1 MNIKQLNQ
9 LPITDFLSK
18 IGIQPSYKRGESHW
32 YVSPIREPE
41 HSPSFK
47 VNTAINRWYDYGLMQ
62 GGKLFDL
69 AEKVYPNQDATS
81 LVEKLNNLFLFEQQ
95 MPNPALS
102 AKPIL
107 QSVTEKPVTA
117 AAITINEV
125 KPLGNNPALTSYLES
140 RAIPI
145 DVAKPYCKEVYYQL
159 EDKLYFAAGFE
170 NRSGGYELR
179 NAYFKGSTSPKDI
192 THIENGAKSICVV
205 EGFMDFLS
213 LLTLQKNI
221 HPIRSDFL
229 VLNSVGIADRSL
241 DILGKYRSIFLYL
254 DHDNAG
260 RKTQEKYESAGLKTV
275 DASIIYRQYKDV
287 NDYLVSEKSSQKELR
302 KQQAIKKSGGLHL

>member
-9 LPITDFLSK
+9 LPITDFLNR
-18 IGIQPSYKRGESHW
+18 IGIESSYKTGENQW
-32 YVSPIREPE
+32 YVSPIRESE

-47 VNTAINRWYDYGLMQ
+47 VNTVINRWYDYALMQ

-69 AEKVYPNQDATS
+69 AERLYPNQDASS
-81 LVEKLNNLFLFEQQ
+81 LIEKINDLFLFEQQ

-102 AKPIL
+102 AKPIW
-107 QSVTEKPVTA
+107 QSASKKPVTA

-125 KPLGNNPALTSYLES
+125 KPLGNNPAITSYLDS

-145 DVAKPYCKEVYYQL
+145 DVAKRYCKEVYYQL
-159 EDKLYFAAGFE
+159 EDKQYFAAGFE

-179 NAYFKGSTSPKDI
+179 NAHFKGSTSPKDI

-213 LLTLQKNI
+213 LLTLQKSL

-229 VLNSVGIADRSL
+229 VLNSVGLADRSL
-241 DILGKYRSIFLYL
+241 DILERYRSIFLYL

-275 DASIIYRQYKDV
+275 DASIIYKQYKDV
-287 NDYLVSEKSSQKELR
+287 NDYLVSQKSSQKEVK
-302 KQQAIKKSGGLHL
+302 KQLTFKKSGGLHL

>member
-18 IGIQPSYKRGESHW
+18 IGIEPSYKRGENQW

-47 VNTAINRWYDYGLMQ
+47 VNTSINRWYDYGLMQ

-69 AEKVYPNQDATS
+69 AERLYPNQEASS
-81 LVEKLNNLFLFEQQ
+81 LIEKLNSLFLFEQQ
-95 MPNPALS
+95 IPNPSLKD
-102 AKPIL
+102 KPIW
-107 QSVTEKPVTA
+107 QSVTEKPVNA
-117 AAITINEV
+117 AAITINEI
-125 KPLGNNPALTSYLES
+125 KPLGNNLAITSYLES
-140 RAIPI
+140 RGIPVEI
-145 DVAKPYCKEVYYQL
+145 ARPYCKEVYYQL
-159 EDKLYFAAGFE
+159 DDRKYFAVGFE

-179 NAYFKGSTSPKDI
+179 NPNFKGSSSPKDI
-192 THIENGAKSICVV
+192 THIDNGGKSICVV

-213 LLTLQKNI
+213 LLTLQKNE

-229 VLNSVGIADRSL
+229 ILNSVALADRSL
-241 DILGKYRSIFLYL
+241 NILEGYRSIFLYL

-260 RKTQEKYESAGLKTV
+260 RKTQEKYQSAGLKTV
-275 DASIIYRQYKDV
+275 DASIIYKQYKDV
-287 NDYLVSEKSSQKELR
+287 NDYLVSQKSSQKEVK
-302 KQQAIKKSGGLHL
+302 KQQTFKKSGGLHL

>member
-9 LPITDFLSK
+9 LPITDFLCK
-18 IGIQPSYKRGESHW
+18 IGIEPSYKKGENQW

-47 VNTAINRWYDYGLMQ
+47 VNTAINRWYDYALMQ

-69 AEKVYPNQDATS
+69 AERLYPNQDTS
-81 LVEKLNNLFLFEQQ
+81 SLIEKVKDLFLFEQQ
-95 MPNPALS
+95 IPNPSFL
-102 AKPIL
+102 AKPIW
-107 QSVTEKPVTA
+107 QSVTEKPVLA

-125 KPLGNNPALTSYLES
+125 KPLGNNPAITSYLES
-140 RAIPI
+140 RGIPLNIAI
-145 DVAKPYCKEVYYQL
+145 PYCKEVYYQL
-159 EDKLYFAAGFE
+159 EDKKYFAAGFE

-179 NAYFKGSTSPKDI
+179 NAYFKGSSSPKDI
-192 THIENGAKSICVV
+192 THIENGAKSICVA

-213 LLTLQKNI
+213 LLTLQKHI

-229 VLNSVGIADRSL
+229 VLNSVSLADRSL
-241 DILGKYRSIFLYL
+241 DLLERYRSIFLYL

-260 RKTQEKYESAGLKTV
+260 KKTQEKFQLAGLKTV
-275 DASIIYRQYKDV
+275 DASIIYKQYKDV
-287 NDYLVSEKSSQKELR
+287 NDYLVSQKSSQKETK
-302 KQQAIKKSGGLHL
+302 KQQTFKKSGGLHL

>member
-18 IGIQPSYKRGESHW
+18 MGIEPSYKRGESQW

-47 VNTAINRWYDYGLMQ
+47 VNTAINRWYDYALMQ

-69 AEKVYPNQDATS
+69 AERLYPNQDAS
-81 LVEKLNNLFLFEQQ
+81 NLLEKLNSLFLFEQQ
-95 MPNPALS
+95 TPNPSLTS
-102 AKPIL
+102 KPIW
-107 QSVTEKPVTA
+107 QSVTEKRVNAT
-117 AAITINEV
+117 AITINEI
-125 KPLGNNPALTSYLES
+125 KPLGNNPAITTYLEN
-140 RAIPI
+140 RGIPLDI
-145 DVAKPYCKEVYYQL
+145 ARPYCKEMYYQL
-159 EDKLYFAAGFE
+159 EDKQYFAVGFE

-179 NAYFKGSTSPKDI
+179 NAYFKGSSSPKDI

-229 VLNSVGIADRSL
+229 VLNSVGLADRSL
-241 DILGKYRSIFLYL
+241 DILESYRSIFLYL

-260 RKTQEKYESAGLKTV
+260 RKTQEKYESARLKTV
-275 DASIIYRQYKDV
+275 DASIIYKQYKDV
-287 NDYLVSEKSSQKELR
+287 NEYLISQKLSQKEVK
-302 KQQAIKKSGGLHL
+302 KQQTFKKSGGLHL

>member
-18 IGIQPSYKRGESHW
+18 IGVDPSYKRGESQW

-47 VNTAINRWYDYGLMQ
+47 VNTAINRWYDYALMQ

-69 AEKVYPNQDATS
+69 AERLYPNQDASS
-81 LVEKLNNLFLFEQQ
+81 LVEKLNSLFLFEQQ
-95 MPNPALS
+95 MPNHALS

-107 QSVTEKPVTA
+107 PRVTEPVTA

-125 KPLGNNPALTSYLES
+125 KPLGNNPMITSYLES
-140 RAIPI
+140 RAIAI
-145 DVAKPYCKEVYYQL
+145 DVAKRYCKEVYYQL
-159 EDKLYFAAGFE
+159 EDKQYFAAGFE

-192 THIENGAKSICVV
+192 THIENGAQSICVV

-229 VLNSVGIADRSL
+229 VLNSVGMADRSL
-241 DILGKYRSIFLYL
+241 DILEGYRSIFLYL

-275 DASIIYRQYKDV
+275 DASIIYKQYKDV
-287 NDYLVSEKSSQKELR
+287 NDYLVSQKSSQGKVK